1 MIKINQDLFRK
12 NGLRS
17 IINQKN
23 IETLTKKSKL
33 KHQCED
39 QVYAIFNGAYIV
51 VKGTI
56 SVTNPD
62 NTKKN

>member
-12 NGLRS
+12 NELRS

-33 KHQCED
+33 KHQYED